1 MFLPVAVPGTE
12 GYDLIAKSLAAL
24 NLRGTPRTTEEATA
38 LPPRVYILCPD
49 GETPDIRGVYASQ
62 DALRQASHVTPL
74 EAAAYDVI
82 DDVLDVLQ
90 QAEDKAASAADVDEA
105 RLSLDR
111 HLATFNALAVA
122 ARATKGDNEMS
133 AVLLAALAGA

>member
-122 ARATKGDNEMS
+122 ARATKGDDFN
-133 AVLLAALAGA
+133 AVLLAALACA

>member
-1 MFLPVAVPGTE
+1 MTARLLP
-12 GYDLIAKSLAAL
+12 S
-24 NLRGTPRTTEEATA
+24 
-38 LPPRVYILCPD
+38 
-49 GETPDIRGVYASQ
+49 
-62 DALRQASHVTPL
+62 RQPSHVTPL

-122 ARATKGDNEMS
+122 ARATKGDDFN

>member
-1 MFLPVAVPGTE
+1 MTARLLP
-12 GYDLIAKSLAAL
+12 S
-24 NLRGTPRTTEEATA
+24 
-38 LPPRVYILCPD
+38 
-49 GETPDIRGVYASQ
+49 
-62 DALRQASHVTPL
+62 RQPSHVTPL